1 MASPWRTCLNI
12 NIQSNV
18 CNINSYVILNNV
30 CLDKVLRWHLDIK
43 IKDLSNHHESKT
55 ETDRQIVKKNLYLVL
70 LCKLYGCFY
79 FRFELVWNLIY
90 YKCMQPELIS
100 SVLSKL
106 IWHEKSSLENFEIC
120 SFIKY
125 LILIETLIF
134 LLFSKAY
141 SWNFRTLCYWN
152 RWKAIPFR
160 EILNILSVFNC
171 KRPLSDEYF
180 TIYIYLSPKYHLKQ

>member
-1 MASPWRTCLNI
+1 MQMASPWRTCLNI

-18 CNINSYVILNNV
+18 CNINSYVIFNNV

-55 ETDRQIVKKNLYLVL
+55 ETDRQIEKKNMYLVL

-79 FRFELVWNLIY
+79 FRFELFWNLIY

-125 LILIETLIF
+125 LILIEP
-134 LLFSKAY
+134 LLYFYCFQKH
-141 SWNFRTLCYWN
+141 
-152 RWKAIPFR
+152 
-160 EILNILSVFNC
+160 ILGISEHCVIET
-171 KRPLSDEYF
+171 DEKQ
-180 TIYIYLSPKYHLKQ
+180 YLLEKFWTY